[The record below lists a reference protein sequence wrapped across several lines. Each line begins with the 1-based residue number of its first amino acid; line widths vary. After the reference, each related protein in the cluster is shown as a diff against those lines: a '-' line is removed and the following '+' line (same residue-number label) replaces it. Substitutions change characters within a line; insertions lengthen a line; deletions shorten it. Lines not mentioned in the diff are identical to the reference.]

1 MISRALARR
10 AARPRLGEDGLAAL
24 DFALIFPAILV
35 LVFALVDVT
44 ASALAQGAL
53 DHAVGR
59 TAAAIARGTLAPS
72 AGATTLGSEVCDLSA
87 LPLLPKD
94 TCSGAL
100 LVDVR
105 ALNGSA
111 APAPI
116 VDGALNAD
124 AFGTASGSSG
134 DLLLVRAALRVP
146 TFLPAALPFLAN
158 LSDGSRLVVS
168 SALTRVD
175 PYAAYNAG
183 GGS

>member
-10 AARPRLGEDGLAAL
+10 AARPRLGEDGLAVL
-24 DFALIFPAILV
+24 DFALIFPAVLALV
-35 LVFALVDVT
+35 LVLVDVT
-44 ASALAQGAL
+44 ASVLAQGVL

-72 AGATTLGSEVCDLSA
+72 AGATTLSSEVCDLSA

-105 ALNGSA
+105 PLNGG

-116 VDGALNAD
+116 VDGAVND
-124 AFGTASGSSG
+124 QAFGAASGTDG
-134 DLLLVRAALRVP
+134 DILLVRAGLRVP

-168 SALTRVD
+168 SAMTRVD